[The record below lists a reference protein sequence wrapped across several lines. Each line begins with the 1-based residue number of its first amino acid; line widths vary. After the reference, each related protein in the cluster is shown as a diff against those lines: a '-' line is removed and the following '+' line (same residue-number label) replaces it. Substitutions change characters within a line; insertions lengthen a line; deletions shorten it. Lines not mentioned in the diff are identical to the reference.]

1 MITGIICT
9 KVLSNISQTEE
20 IGLKWP
26 NDLVFNNKK
35 IGGILVEKDIYA
47 NEEKTIIG
55 IGINFNINGEE
66 NWWGDISELNIDD
79 QRNVIIA
86 KITSEIIKAYDKDH
100 FDWVNQ
106 WENLCIHLNKEVKI
120 NNHDS
125 TTEDGV
131 FIGIEDD
138 GSALIKTE
146 SGMKSFKSSEISI
159 KGVY

>member
-1 MITGIICT
+1 M
-9 KVLSNISQTEE
+9 
-20 IGLKWP
+20 
-26 NDLVFNNKK
+26 K
-35 IGGILVEKDIYA
+35 IE
-47 NEEKTIIG
+47 
-55 IGINFNINGEE
+55 
-66 NWWGDISELNIDD
+66 D

-86 KITSEIIKAYDKDH
+86 KITSEIIKAYDKDY
-100 FDWVNQ
+100 FDWANQ
-106 WENLCIHLNKEVKI
+106 WENLCIHLNKKVKI

>member
-1 MITGIICT
+1 MY
-9 KVLSNISQTEE
+9 KRQ
-20 IGLKWP
+20 
-26 NDLVFNNKK
+26 
-35 IGGILVEKDIYA
+35 
-47 NEEKTIIG
+47 
-55 IGINFNINGEE
+55 
-66 NWWGDISELNIDD
+66 
-79 QRNVIIA
+79 
-86 KITSEIIKAYDKDH
+86 H

-125 TTEDGV
+125 TSEDGV